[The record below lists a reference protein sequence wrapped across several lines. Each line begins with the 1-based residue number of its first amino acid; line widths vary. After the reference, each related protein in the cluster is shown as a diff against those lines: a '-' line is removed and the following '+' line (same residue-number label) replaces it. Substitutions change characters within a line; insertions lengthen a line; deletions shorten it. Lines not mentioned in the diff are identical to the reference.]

1 MKTANKENSLKQ
13 FYVKSWERNG
23 PVAGRSEDKK
33 NKIKAKLIAYFKVSF
48 W

>member
-13 FYVKSWERNG
+13 LYVKSWERNG
-23 PVAGRSEDKK
+23 PVAGASENKK
-33 NKIKAKLIAYFKVSF
+33 NKIEGKVIAYFKVSF